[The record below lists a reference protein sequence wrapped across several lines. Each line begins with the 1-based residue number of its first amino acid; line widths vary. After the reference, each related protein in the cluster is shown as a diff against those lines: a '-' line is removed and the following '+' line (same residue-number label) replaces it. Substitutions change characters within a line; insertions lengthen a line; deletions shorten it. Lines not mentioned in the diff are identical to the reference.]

1 MHDHSSTS
9 GRFRRTIKLLR
20 ALISY
25 HPGLFSIS
33 MAGAALF
40 AVCTVASSWLLRW
53 IIDEVI
59 VRRFDSHHFSLSRT
73 LTAVAL
79 LLGLSLIRA
88 CGVIVRRS
96 FAGRAQWR
104 TAQSLTDEVVDVL
117 VRQSPQWHRQ
127 QSTGDLLTRAGV
139 DVDASVAVMAPLP
152 YASSVILMMVIAG
165 YGLISNDAALGI
177 AATAVFPLLIGLN
190 VLYQRRV
197 DKWFDIA
204 QGELG
209 SLSAAVHESFEGV
222 TVVKAF
228 GAENRETE
236 RLALIASRVQNAR
249 VEAIRLRSLFE
260 AALDFVPNLTNIC
273 LVVGGAFRVRS
284 GDLTVGELAS
294 FIYMFTL
301 LVFPLRLIG
310 YALSEMPR
318 SQAGFGRIQ
327 TLRLSPI
334 LTDPRSKY
342 LRSDSALKLESV
354 AIGHDSEHVLLR
366 DFSASFQPG
375 TFTAL
380 VGYTGCGKST
390 FLQSLAGTIPCL
402 AGDISIPGK
411 DISLVFQEPFLFG
424 TSVRDNVCMGEKL
437 EEREIFWSLAVA
449 EADFVHQLPQG
460 IDTIIGER
468 GVGLSGGQRQR
479 IALARAI
486 IRRPQILLLD
496 DTTSA
501 LDPNTEMKVLK
512 NIEEELSDAVV
523 IAVASRPSLIGM
535 ADEVMFFHQEIMVGP
550 SQHLEL
556 LVQSGPYRALMQAY
570 ERPIEQVSPLSK
582 ELL

>member
-1 MHDHSSTS
+1 MS
-9 GRFRRTIKLLR
+9 
-20 ALISY
+20 
-25 HPGLFSIS
+25 
-33 MAGAALF
+33 GAAVF
-40 AVCTVASSWLLRW
+40 AVCTVGSSWLLRW

-59 VRRFDSHHFSLSRT
+59 IRRFDTDTFSMSQT
-73 LTAVAL
+73 LTAVGL

-104 TAQSLTDEVVDVL
+104 TAQSLTDEVVDVI
-117 VRQSPQWHRQ
+117 VKQPPQWHRQ

-139 DVDASVAVMAPLP
+139 DVEASVAVMAPLP
-152 YASSVILMMVIAG
+152 YASSVILMMLIAAV
-165 YGLISNDAALGI
+165 GLISTDIALGL
-177 AATAVFPLLIGLN
+177 AATAVFPILIGLN

-197 DKWFDIA
+197 DKWFDVA

-209 SLSAAVHESFEGV
+209 VLSAAVHESFEGV

-236 RLALIASRVQNAR
+236 RLAVIASRVQSAR

-260 AALDFVPNLTNIC
+260 AALDFVPNMTNIC

-284 GDLTVGELAS
+284 GDLSVGELAS

-318 SQAGFGRIQ
+318 SQAGFDRIQ
-327 TLRLSPI
+327 NLRQSPI
-334 LTDPRSKY
+334 VNDPRSQIVPDNEVLDLHNASIGY
-342 LRSDSALKLESV
+342 ETDSILF
-354 AIGHDSEHVLLR
+354 R
-366 DFSASFQPG
+366 DVTASFAPQS
-375 TFTAL
+375 FTAI

-390 FLQSLAGTIPCL
+390 FVQSLAGITPLL
-402 AGDISIPGK
+402 AGSIKAPRQHISF
-411 DISLVFQEPFLFG
+411 VFQEPFLFG
-424 TSVRDNVCMGEKL
+424 TSVRDNVCMGHEFSDDDL
-437 EEREIFWSLAVA
+437 GWALGIA
-449 EADFVHQLPQG
+449 EADFVHELPQG
-460 IDTIIGER
+460 VDTIIGER

-479 IALARAI
+479 IALARAVI
-486 IRRPQILLLD
+486 QRPKVLILD

-501 LDPNTEMKVLK
+501 LDPNTEIKVLRSIK
-512 NIEEELSDAVV
+512 TKLPDSTV

-535 ADEVMFFHQEIMVGP
+535 ADQIMFFDQGAVHGP
-550 SQHLEL
+550 TTHIEL
-556 LVQSGPYRALMQAY
+556 LVQNEAYRSLMQAY
-570 ERPIEQVSPLSK
+570 EKPSDTEDKP
-582 ELL
+582 

>member
-9 GRFRRTIKLLR
+9 GRFRRATT
-20 ALISY
+20 LIRSLVTY
-25 HPGLFSIS
+25 HPGLFAIS
-33 MAGAALF
+33 MAGAMVF
-40 AVCTVASSWLLRW
+40 AVCTVGSSWLLRW

-59 VRRFDSHHFSLSRT
+59 IRRFDTNTFSISQT
-73 LTAVAL
+73 LTAVGL
-79 LLGLSLIRA
+79 LIGLSLIRA

-117 VRQSPQWHRQ
+117 VKQPPQWHRR

-139 DVDASVAVMAPLP
+139 DVEASVAVMAPLP
-152 YASSVILMMVIAG
+152 YASSVILMMAIAAV
-165 YGLISNDAALGI
+165 GLISTDTALGL
-177 AATAVFPLLIGLN
+177 AATAVFPALIGLN

-209 SLSAAVHESFEGV
+209 LLSAAVHESFEGV

-236 RLALIASRVQNAR
+236 RLAVIASRVQNAR

-260 AALDFVPNLTNIC
+260 AALDFVPNVTNIC

-284 GDLTVGELAS
+284 GDLSVGELAS

-318 SQAGFGRIQ
+318 SQAGFDRIQ
-327 TLRLSPI
+327 SLRRSPI
-334 LTDPRSKY
+334 FDDPRS
-342 LRSDSALKLESV
+342 LFTHGSSSLVLDSVS
-354 AIGHDSEHVLLR
+354 IGYDDTNILFQNVSIS
-366 DFSASFQPG
+366 FSARS
-375 TFTAL
+375 FTAI
-380 VGYTGCGKST
+380 VGYTGSGKST
-390 FLQSLAGTIPCL
+390 FVESLAGITPIFSGSVSTRDQL
-402 AGDISIPGK
+402 TSF
-411 DISLVFQEPFLFG
+411 VFQEPFLFG
-424 TSVRDNVCMGEKL
+424 TSVRDNVCLGSNFSD
-437 EEREIFWSLAVA
+437 EEVEWALRIA
-449 EADFVHQLPQG
+449 EADFVQGLPQG
-460 IDTIIGER
+460 FDTIIGER

-479 IALARAI
+479 IALARAV
-486 IRRPQILLLD
+486 IRRPSVLILD

-501 LDPNTEMKVLK
+501 LDPNTEVKVLR
-512 NIEEELSDAVV
+512 NIKSGLPGSTV

-535 ADEVMFFHQEIMVGP
+535 ADQIMFFDQGSIYGP
-550 SQHLEL
+550 TTHVEL
-556 LVQSGPYRALMQAY
+556 LIQNVSYRSLMQAY
-570 ERPIEQVSPLSK
+570 EEPQEFEDDSL
-582 ELL
+582 

>member
-1 MHDHSSTS
+1 MS
-9 GRFRRTIKLLR
+9 
-20 ALISY
+20 
-25 HPGLFSIS
+25 
-33 MAGAALF
+33 GAAVF
-40 AVCTVASSWLLRW
+40 AICTVGSSWLLRW

-59 VRRFDSHHFSLSRT
+59 IRRFDTDTFSISQT
-73 LTAVAL
+73 LTAVGL

-104 TAQSLTDEVVDVL
+104 TAQSLTDEVVDVI
-117 VRQSPQWHRQ
+117 VKQPPQWHRQ

-139 DVDASVAVMAPLP
+139 DVEASVAVMAPLP
-152 YASSVILMMVIAG
+152 YASSVILMMLIAAV
-165 YGLISNDAALGI
+165 GLISTDIALGL
-177 AATAVFPLLIGLN
+177 AATAVFPILIGLN

-197 DKWFDIA
+197 DKWFDVA

-209 SLSAAVHESFEGV
+209 VLSAAVHESFEGV

-236 RLALIASRVQNAR
+236 RLAVIASRVQSAR

-260 AALDFVPNLTNIC
+260 AALDFVPNMTNIC

-284 GDLTVGELAS
+284 GDLSVGELAS

-318 SQAGFGRIQ
+318 SQAGFDRIQ
-327 TLRLSPI
+327 NLRQSPI
-334 LTDPRSKY
+334 VNDPRSQIVPDNEVLDLHNASIGY
-342 LRSDSALKLESV
+342 ETDSILF
-354 AIGHDSEHVLLR
+354 R
-366 DFSASFQPG
+366 DVTASFAPQS
-375 TFTAL
+375 FTAI

-390 FLQSLAGTIPCL
+390 FVQSLAGITPLL
-402 AGDISIPGK
+402 AGSIKAPRQHISI
-411 DISLVFQEPFLFG
+411 VFQEPFLFG
-424 TSVRDNVCMGEKL
+424 TSVRDNVCMGHEFSDDDL
-437 EEREIFWSLAVA
+437 GWALGIA
-449 EADFVHQLPQG
+449 EADFVHELPQG
-460 IDTIIGER
+460 VDTIIGER

-479 IALARAI
+479 IALARAVI
-486 IRRPQILLLD
+486 QRPKVLILD

-501 LDPNTEMKVLK
+501 LDPNTEVKVLRSIK
-512 NIEEELSDAVV
+512 TKLPDSTV

-535 ADEVMFFHQEIMVGP
+535 ADQIMFFDQGAIYGP
-550 SQHLEL
+550 TTHIEL
-556 LVQSGPYRALMQAY
+556 LVQNEAYRSLMQAY
-570 ERPIEQVSPLSK
+570 EKPSDTEDKP
-582 ELL
+582 